1 MRQFRGCGL
10 NYSDLFL
17 FKGLENSQIE
27 ELHLNDV
34 THFKKGDIIYSD
46 TVFNNA
52 IGFIIEG
59 SAVAVSN
66 NHNETFLK
74 TFTQNMCFGAA
85 AVFGGDK
92 NYVSTITA
100 KSDCQILFITEKE
113 LQSIF
118 EKFPQTAINYITF
131 LSDKV
136 RFLNNKL
143 CVISCLSAEDTVLT
157 YLSNVKDNDGYAQ
170 IPKNMTLFAKMLGLS
185 RASLYRALDILMQN
199 GSILKENNKYK
210 VIKNEKTN

>member
-1 MRQFRGCGL
+1 M

-17 FKGLENSQIE
+17 FKGLNESQIN
-27 ELHLNDV
+27 ELHLKDV
-34 THFKKGDIIYSD
+34 AKFKKDEIIYSG
-46 TVFNNA
+46 TAFNNA
-52 IGFIIEG
+52 IGFIIKG

-74 TFTQNMCFGAA
+74 TFSENMCFGAA

-113 LQSIF
+113 LKCIF

-143 CVISCLSAEDTVLT
+143 CVISCMSADDTVLT
-157 YLSNVKDNDGYAQ
+157 YLESTKDENGYAQ

-185 RASLYRALDILMQN
+185 RASLYRALDILLQN

-210 VIKNEKTN
+210 VIKK

>member
-1 MRQFRGCGL
+1 M

-17 FKGLENSQIE
+17 FKGLKNNEIE
-27 ELHLNDV
+27 QLHLSD
-34 THFKKGDIIYSD
+34 TIHFKKDDIIYSD
-46 TVFNNA
+46 TKFNNA
-52 IGFIIEG
+52 IGFIIKG
-59 SAVAVSN
+59 QVVAVSN

-92 NYVSTITA
+92 TYISTITA

-143 CVISCLSAEDTVLT
+143 CVISCMSAEDTVLT
-157 YLSNVKDNDGYAQ
+157 YLQSVKDEQNYAQ

-185 RASLYRALDILMQN
+185 RASLYRA
-199 GSILKENNKYK
+199 
-210 VIKNEKTN
+210 KNELLEIKAISADNKDIIILDPDALKNIC